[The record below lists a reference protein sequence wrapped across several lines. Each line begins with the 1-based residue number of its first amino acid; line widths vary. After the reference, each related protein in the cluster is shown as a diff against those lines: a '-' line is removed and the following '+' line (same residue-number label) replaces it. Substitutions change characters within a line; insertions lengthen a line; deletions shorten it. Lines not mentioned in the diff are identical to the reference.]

1 MPKETTQPDV
11 NEGLSEDEMLGALAD
26 GFFDEEEDLPQQ
38 DVDDTEEATEEGDDA
53 EVDETEELE
62 GDEQEEE
69 AEESEDDGED
79 LPETDSEDT
88 EELDLDYIVPVKI
101 DGEESEVS
109 MKELIRGYQTA
120 AHANKK
126 SIDASQQLKIAQA
139 LAQETTALK
148 EQNAKLLSIA
158 VDADERQLAAYDR
171 KIQQL
176 IAEDEM
182 YELPKWQ
189 EARRVKAK
197 EIADSKSEASNLER
211 QAIEEQENTY
221 NANLQA
227 YKEQAVEKLNS
238 TLPGWENTYDDVVNW
253 AVRDLGLPDFA
264 DVVDPDVI
272 ALMYDYKTLK
282 DGKKSAVNKRK
293 KAPVKSV
300 KATKSVNK
308 KAKVKEKADKLRE
321 KVLKGG
327 ATENQQD
334 EFLGTMVDTMLQ

>member
-1 MPKETTQPDV
+1 MPKETTQLDV
-11 NEGLSEDEMLGALAD
+11 NEGLSEDEMLDALAD
-26 GFFDEEEDLPQQ
+26 GFFEGEEDLPQQ
-38 DVDDTEEATEEGDDA
+38 DVDDTEEAVEESDDA
-53 EVDETEELE
+53 EADETEELT

-79 LPETDSEDT
+79 LPETDSE
-88 EELDLDYIVPVKI
+88 EESELDLDYLVPVKI
-101 DGEESEVS
+101 DGEESEVT
-109 MKELIRGYQTA
+109 MQELIRGYQTA

-126 SIDASQQLKIAQA
+126 SIDASQQLKVAEA

-148 EQNAKLLSIA
+148 EQNAKLLSSA

-176 IAEDEM
+176 IADDEM

-197 EIADSKSEASNLER
+197 EIADSKSEASKLER
-211 QAIEEQENTY
+211 QAIEEQENAY

-227 YKEQAVEKLNS
+227 YKEQAVEQLNS
-238 TLPGWENTYDDVVNW
+238 KIPGWEKSYEEVVNW

-264 DVVDPDVI
+264 DVIDPDVI
-272 ALMYDYKTLK
+272 AIMYDYKTLK

-308 KAKVKEKADKLRE
+308 SAKAKEKADKLRE

-334 EFLGTMVDTMLQ
+334 EFLGSMVDTMFK

>member
-1 MPKETTQPDV
+1 MPKETTQLDV
-11 NEGLSEDEMLGALAD
+11 NEGLSEDEMLDALAGD
-26 GFFDEEEDLPQQ
+26 FFEEEENLPEQE
-38 DVDDTEEATEEGDDA
+38 VDDTEEATEEGDDA

-79 LPETDSEDT
+79 LPETDSE
-88 EELDLDYIVPVKI
+88 EESELDLDYLIPVKV
-101 DGEESEVS
+101 DGEESEVT
-109 MKELIRGYQTA
+109 MQELIRGYQTA

-139 LAQETTALK
+139 LAEETTALK
-148 EQNAKLLSIA
+148 EQNAKLLSSA

-176 IAEDEM
+176 IADDEM

-227 YKEQAVEKLNS
+227 YKEQAVEQLNS
-238 TLPGWENTYDDVVNW
+238 KIPGWEKSYDEVVNW

-308 KAKVKEKADKLRE
+308 SAKAKEKADKLRE

-334 EFLGTMVDTMLQ
+334 EFLGSMVDGMLK

>member
-1 MPKETTQPDV
+1 MPKETTQLDV

-79 LPETDSEDT
+79 LPETDSEDS

-148 EQNAKLLSIA
+148 EQNAKLLSVA

-176 IAEDEM
+176 IADDEM

-211 QAIEEQENTY
+211 QAYEEQENTY

-227 YKEQAVEKLNS
+227 YKEQAVEQLNS
-238 TLPGWENTYDDVVNW
+238 KIPGWEKSYDEVVNW

-272 ALMYDYKTLK
+272 ALMYDYKILK

-308 KAKVKEKADKLRE
+308 NAKAKEKADKLRE

-327 ATENQQD
+327 STENQQD
-334 EFLGTMVDTMLQ
+334 EFLESMVDTMLK

>member
-1 MPKETTQPDV
+1 V

-26 GFFDEEEDLPQQ
+26 DFFEEEDLPQQ

-62 GDEQEEE
+62 EDEQEEE
-69 AEESEDDGED
+69 AKESEDDGED
-79 LPETDSEDT
+79 LPETDSE
-88 EELDLDYIVPVKI
+88 EESELDLDYLVPVKI
-101 DGEESEVS
+101 DGEESEVT
-109 MKELIRGYQTA
+109 MQELIRGYQTA

-148 EQNAKLLSIA
+148 EQNAKLLSVA

-176 IAEDEM
+176 ISEDEM

-197 EIADSKSEASNLER
+197 EIADSKSEASNLEK

-227 YKEQAVEKLNS
+227 YKEQAVEQLNS
-238 TLPGWENTYDDVVNW
+238 KIPGWEKSYDEVVNW

-272 ALMYDYKTLK
+272 ALMYDYKILK

-308 KAKVKEKADKLRE
+308 NAKAKEKADKLRE

-327 ATENQQD
+327 STENQQD
-334 EFLGTMVDTMLQ
+334 EFLESMVDGMLK

>member
-1 MPKETTQPDV
+1 MPKETTQLDV

-38 DVDDTEEATEEGDDA
+38 DVDDTEEDTEEGDDA

-62 GDEQEEE
+62 GDEKEEE

-79 LPETDSEDT
+79 LPETDSEDS

-148 EQNAKLLSIA
+148 EQNAKLLSVA
-158 VDADERQLAAYDR
+158 VDADEKQLAAYDR

-176 IAEDEM
+176 IADDEM

-197 EIADSKSEASNLER
+197 EIADSKSEASKLES

-227 YKEQAVEKLNS
+227 YKEQAVEQLNS
-238 TLPGWENTYDDVVNW
+238 KIPGWEKSYDEVVNW

-264 DVVDPDVI
+264 EVVDPDVI

-308 KAKVKEKADKLRE
+308 NAKAKEKADKLRE
-321 KVLKGG
+321 KVLQGG

-334 EFLGTMVDTMLQ
+334 EFLGSMVDGMLK

>member
-1 MPKETTQPDV
+1 MPKETTQLDV

-62 GDEQEEE
+62 GDEKEEE

-79 LPETDSEDT
+79 LPETDSEDS

-148 EQNAKLLSIA
+148 EQNAKLLSVA
-158 VDADERQLAAYDR
+158 VDADEKQLAAYDR

-176 IAEDEM
+176 IADDEM

-197 EIADSKSEASNLER
+197 EIADSKSEASNLEK

-227 YKEQAVEKLNS
+227 YKEQAVEQLNS
-238 TLPGWENTYDDVVNW
+238 KIPGWEKSYDEVVNW

-264 DVVDPDVI
+264 EVVDPDVI
-272 ALMYDYKTLK
+272 ALMYDYKILK

-308 KAKVKEKADKLRE
+308 NAKAKEKADKLRE

-327 ATENQQD
+327 STENQQD
-334 EFLGTMVDTMLQ
+334 EFLGSIVEGMLK